1 MHLSYFVKIMVIVYS
16 WHISKNRYYCKVTVS
31 HNIYRVCP
39 SIQHIPKSF
48 HIYLQWKCPFYFTRN
63 SPTVKL
69 KRNKD
74 KKYALVLT
82 YWHTSI
88 VFYLKHRR

>member
-1 MHLSYFVKIMVIVYS
+1 MHLSYFVKNNGNSYS
-16 WHISKNRYYCKVTVS
+16 WHISKKRYFR
-31 HNIYRVCP
+31 NL
-39 SIQHIPKSF
+39 SIQHIPKNF
-48 HIYLQWKCPFYFTRN
+48 YIYLQWECSYYFTRN
-63 SPTVKL
+63 SPIVKL
-69 KRNKD
+69 KSNKE